1 MAGVA
6 MREIDK
12 FIVPFAILLGYT
24 FEKLT
29 NFFKV
34 NVFFFLTN
42 NNCVNAKFLSRF
54 IARKLRQKYT
64 VKSLLRPIRKELK
77 FVMKMSSTPI
87 QSYYKI
93 IDKKYIDA
101 FKNRKLKDTAF
112 KILLSLIF
120 LIFTKN
126 LLVFFNKNKI

>member
-6 MREIDK
+6 KREIDK
-12 FIVPFAILLGYT
+12 FIYPFAILLGYT

-34 NVFFFLTN
+34 KVFFFLTN

-87 QSYYKI
+87 QSYYNI
-93 IDKKYIDA
+93 IDKKYINA
-101 FKNRKLKDTAF
+101 LKNIKLKDNAF
-112 KILLSLIF
+112 KILLGLIF
-120 LIFTKN
+120 LIFNKN